1 METVIKLPDVEAVQ
15 NFVKV
20 ATETDCDVLVSK
32 EGYKYIIDGTSIL
45 GMLNVVGA
53 RIIVKCLAA
62 NTGFKNMLEQYNVQQ
77 IFLHIFRFLNN
88 PFPPKYEAG
97 FCLFTIKA
105 DLPVRFFI
113 LLKLRRFSAIWVEI
127 SGWR

>member
-45 GMLNVVGA
+45 MLNVVGA
-53 RIIVKCLAA
+53 RIIVKCLAN
-62 NTGFKNMLEQYNVQQ
+62 NTGFKNMLEQYNVQ
-77 IFLHIFRFLNN
+77 
-88 PFPPKYEAG
+88 
-97 FCLFTIKA
+97 
-105 DLPVRFFI
+105 
-113 LLKLRRFSAIWVEI
+113 
-127 SGWR
+127 

>member
-62 NTGFKNMLEQYNVQQ
+62 NKGFKNLLN
-77 IFLHIFRFLNN
+77 IILFKHIFCFLNN
-88 PFPPKYEAG
+88 PFPPKYEVG
-97 FCLFTIKA
+97 SCLFTNHQ
-105 DLPVRFFI
+105 
-113 LLKLRRFSAIWVEI
+113 
-127 SGWR
+127 SGLAGPLFLFC

>member
-53 RIIVKCLAA
+53 RIIVKCLL
-62 NTGFKNMLEQYNVQQ
+62 FKKQK
-77 IFLHIFRFLNN
+77 ICLNSIM
-88 PFPPKYEAG
+88 FS
-97 FCLFTIKA
+97 
-105 DLPVRFFI
+105 RFFTYF
-113 LLKLRRFSAIWVEI
+113 LFFK
-127 SGWR
+127 

>member
-45 GMLNVVGA
+45 GMLNVWQLIKVLK
-53 RIIVKCLAA
+53 ICL
-62 NTGFKNMLEQYNVQQ
+62 NSIMFS
-77 IFLHIFRFLNN
+77 
-88 PFPPKYEAG
+88 
-97 FCLFTIKA
+97 
-105 DLPVRFFI
+105 RFFTYF
-113 LLKLRRFSAIWVEI
+113 LFFK
-127 SGWR
+127 

>member
-32 EGYKYIIDGTSIL
+32 EGYKYIIHGTSIL

-62 NTGFKNMLEQYNVQQ
+62 NKGFKNMLEQYNVQ
-77 IFLHIFRFLNN
+77 
-88 PFPPKYEAG
+88 
-97 FCLFTIKA
+97 
-105 DLPVRFFI
+105 
-113 LLKLRRFSAIWVEI
+113 
-127 SGWR
+127 

>member
-45 GMLNVVGA
+45 GMLNLSL
-53 RIIVKCLAA
+53 I
-62 NTGFKNMLEQYNVQQ
+62 
-77 IFLHIFRFLNN
+77 HI
-88 PFPPKYEAG
+88 
-97 FCLFTIKA
+97 
-105 DLPVRFFI
+105 
-113 LLKLRRFSAIWVEI
+113 
-127 SGWR
+127 

>member
-45 GMLNVVGA
+45 GSRDL
-53 RIIVKCLAA
+53 
-62 NTGFKNMLEQYNVQQ
+62 Y
-77 IFLHIFRFLNN
+77 RFLRQFRKIN
-88 PFPPKYEAG
+88 
-97 FCLFTIKA
+97 
-105 DLPVRFFI
+105 
-113 LLKLRRFSAIWVEI
+113 LL
-127 SGWR
+127 